1 LFLLQRDSFNQ
12 GKGIKMKDFLEFL
25 NTAETEAIEE
35 LPGVTAAMAEKIAA
49 ARPFASLEDCS
60 KVLGLTE
67 KKIAKIKADYE
78 KSLEPPVEQK
88 AADTP
93 SDVDEP
99 LQIEPDEQKPLR
111 KNVAGRI
118 FAWILVLL
126 LLAAAVYAVI
136 RWGIPFI
143 YEKYI
148 KPVETNAAELTD
160 LASQQ
165 SSDVASLNEY
175 IAGLEARIS
184 DLESRADGFDKS
196 LASHNEALDQ
206 LETMQKLIDQQM
218 SDQKTDL
225 LDELEIRVSLT
236 RAIELLSRS
245 RLYLS
250 ESNFGLAKD
259 DLQSCRNL
267 LYALQDQLPKDQL
280 GAMKIVISRLDLAL
294 SNLPAYPV
302 VAVYDVD
309 TAWQYLVDGLPN
321 VPEQL
326 VTPLVMPPTETP
338 EPTPT
343 SPATTVE
350 STAETTVEATST
362 P

>member
-1 LFLLQRDSFNQ
+1 MN
-12 GKGIKMKDFLEFL
+12 DFLEFL
-25 NTAETEAIEE
+25 NTADAEAIEE
-35 LPGVTAAMAEKIAA
+35 LPGVTAAMAEKITA

-60 KVLGLTE
+60 KVSGLTD
-67 KKIAKIKADYE
+67 KKVAKIKADYE
-78 KSLEPPVEQK
+78 KSLEPAAEEK
-88 AADTP
+88 AAETP
-93 SDVDEP
+93 AEVDEP
-99 LQIEPDEQKPLR
+99 LQIEPDEEKPVR
-111 KNVAGRI
+111 RNVAGRV

-126 LLAAAVYAVI
+126 LLAAAAYAVV

-143 YEKYI
+143 YDKYI

-175 IAGLEARIS
+175 ITGLEARIS
-184 DLESRADGFDKS
+184 DLEGRADGFDKS
-196 LASHNEALDQ
+196 LASHDEALDQ
-206 LETMQKLIDQQM
+206 LESMQKLIAQQM
-218 SDQKTDL
+218 SEQKSDL
-225 LDELEIRVSLT
+225 LDELEMRVSLT

-259 DLQSCRNL
+259 DLQSCRDL
-267 LYALQDQLPKDQL
+267 LYTLQDQLPEDQL

-326 VTPLVMPPTETP
+326 VTPLVMESTDTP

-343 SPATTVE
+343 EPAATVEATTE
-350 STAETTVEATST
+350 ATVEATSA

>member
-1 LFLLQRDSFNQ
+1 
-12 GKGIKMKDFLEFL
+12 MKDFLEFL
-25 NTAETEAIEE
+25 NTADAEAIEE
-35 LPGVTAAMAEKIAA
+35 LPGVTAAMAEKIVA

-60 KVLGLTE
+60 KVSGLTD
-67 KKIAKIKADYE
+67 KKVAKIKADYD
-78 KSLEPPVEQK
+78 KSLEPAVEEK
-88 AADTP
+88 TAEAP
-93 SDVDEP
+93 AEVEEP
-99 LQIEPDEQKPLR
+99 LQIEPDEEKPVR
-111 KNVAGRI
+111 RNVAGRV

-136 RWGIPFI
+136 RWGIPFV

-175 IAGLEARIS
+175 ITGLEARIS
-184 DLESRADGFDKS
+184 DLEGRADGFDKS
-196 LASHNEALDQ
+196 LASHDEALGQ
-206 LETMQKLIDQQM
+206 LESMQKLIAQQM
-218 SDQKTDL
+218 SEQKSDL
-225 LDELEIRVSLT
+225 LDELEMRVSLT

-267 LYALQDQLPKDQL
+267 LYSLQDQLPEDQL

-326 VTPLVMPPTETP
+326 VTPLVMESTETP

-343 SPATTVE
+343 APAATVE
-350 STAETTVEATST
+350 ATAEATVEATSA

>member
-1 LFLLQRDSFNQ
+1 
-12 GKGIKMKDFLEFL
+12 MKDFLEFL
-25 NTAETEAIEE
+25 NTADAEAIEE
-35 LPGVTAAMAEKIAA
+35 LPGVTAAMAEKIVA

-60 KVLGLTE
+60 KVSGLTD
-67 KKIAKIKADYE
+67 KKVAKIKADYD
-78 KSLEPPVEQK
+78 KSLEPAVEEK
-88 AADTP
+88 TAEAP
-93 SDVDEP
+93 AEVEEP
-99 LQIEPDEQKPLR
+99 LQIEPDEEKPVR
-111 KNVAGRI
+111 RNVAGRV

-126 LLAAAVYAVI
+126 LLAAAAYAVI
-136 RWGIPFI
+136 RWGIPFV

-175 IAGLEARIS
+175 ITGLEARIS
-184 DLESRADGFDKS
+184 DLEGRADGFDKS
-196 LASHNEALDQ
+196 LASHDEALGQ
-206 LETMQKLIDQQM
+206 LESMQKLIAQQM
-218 SDQKTDL
+218 SEQKSDL
-225 LDELEIRVSLT
+225 LDELEMRVSLT

-250 ESNFGLAKD
+250 ESNIGLAKD

-267 LYALQDQLPKDQL
+267 LYSLQDQLPEDQL

-326 VTPLVMPPTETP
+326 VTPLVMESTETP

-343 SPATTVE
+343 APAATVE
-350 STAETTVEATST
+350 ATAEATVEATSA